1 MLTPLLSTKINE
13 SMDETIEGMVF
24 KTCQEEKVQSSNI
37 SDKTASI
44 ALGYREENEKI
55 NLKQQRDLER
65 IIKGNEMELLKV
77 EKAIETLSSNERK
90 VIEGIYLKTQ
100 SRRLLCSQLFISEN
114 TLNRYRKKGVEQL
127 VKVFQGYFGV

>member
-1 MLTPLLSTKINE
+1 MLTPLLNTKFHE

-24 KTCQEEKVQSSNI
+24 KTCQEEKVQSSSI

>member
-1 MLTPLLSTKINE
+1 MLTPLLNTEINE

-24 KTCQEEKVQSSNI
+24 KTCQEEKVQSSRV

-65 IIKGNEMELLKV
+65 IIKGNEMELLKI

-127 VKVFQGYFGV
+127 VRVFQGYFGV

>member
-100 SRRLLCSQLFISEN
+100 NRKLLCSQLFISEN